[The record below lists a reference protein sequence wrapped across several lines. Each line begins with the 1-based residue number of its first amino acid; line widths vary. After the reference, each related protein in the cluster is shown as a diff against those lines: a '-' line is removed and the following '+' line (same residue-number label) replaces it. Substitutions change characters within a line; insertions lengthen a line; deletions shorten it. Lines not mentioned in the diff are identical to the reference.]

1 MPIEKVDELMKQ
13 TKPKSKHDDVWTTT
27 ELTQILGYSRQYVW
41 ELIGLGKLA
50 TLPR

>member
-27 ELTQILGYSRQYVW
+27 ELTQILQSVFLSYIS
-41 ELIGLGKLA
+41 
-50 TLPR
+50 T